1 MDKTKEIERLAAI
14 STLVYQEIRREGV
27 IAIHD
32 YLDRRKNLKRGA
44 GVHLCPEKF
53 FELFGDDE
61 FEYRPYYDE
70 ENIEAA
76 KEVNGVTFY
85 AIIDEMDVIPE
96 GRLD

>member
-1 MDKTKEIERLAAI
+1 MSKRKEIERLATI
-14 STLVYQEIRREGV
+14 STLVYQEIIRDGV

-32 YLDRRKNLKRGA
+32 HLDRRKNLERGA
-44 GVHLCPEKF
+44 GVYLQPEKF

-61 FEYRPYYDE
+61 YEYRPYDE
-70 ENIEAA
+70 EIIEAA

-85 AIIDEMDVIPE
+85 AIIYKTDAIPE